1 MEGESIR
8 TIFEQSQ
15 ELNEL
20 FKNCPAEILK
30 HWELKEYPVGA
41 IIYNQGEKCDLLSI
55 IVEGCVDIY
64 AIAENGKKY
73 SPRILE
79 SGDFIGEMELFEKK
93 PLLNFV
99 ESITKIK
106 LLQIKRDYFMKW
118 LELDR
123 DISLYIIK
131 YSNNRSCYC
140 AQKTLENSLYPLKMR
155 VCDHLLSCCKLIEN
169 KAGSIEIKL
178 NKEKLSE
185 RFAVTIRSINRILQ
199 YLKKSNIIDENTDS
213 IIIKD
218 LRKLAIEVEK
228 SRFL

>member
-1 MEGESIR
+1 
-8 TIFEQSQ
+8 
-15 ELNEL
+15 
-20 FKNCPAEILK
+20 
-30 HWELKEYPVGA
+30 
-41 IIYNQGEKCDLLSI
+41 
-55 IVEGCVDIY
+55 
-64 AIAENGKKY
+64 
-73 SPRILE
+73 
-79 SGDFIGEMELFEKK
+79 
-93 PLLNFV
+93 
-99 ESITKIK
+99 
-106 LLQIKRDYFMKW
+106 MKW

-155 VCDHLLSCCKLIEN
+155 VCDHLLSCCKQIEN